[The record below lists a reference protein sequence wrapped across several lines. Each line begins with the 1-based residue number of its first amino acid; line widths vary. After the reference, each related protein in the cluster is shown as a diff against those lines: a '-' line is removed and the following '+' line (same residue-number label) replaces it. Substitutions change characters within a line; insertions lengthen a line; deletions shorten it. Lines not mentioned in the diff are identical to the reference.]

1 MHAITQA
8 HTPPRHRTK
17 RAEILAHATDV
28 LNESGVSGFTMA
40 AVAER
45 MSLHPAS
52 LAHYFKKKDE
62 LAVTCMLDTVDRLAT
77 ALDGAAPQSSPAE
90 RVSFFVRRVFGLY
103 RRVAAG
109 EEPHLVALNETRM
122 IDEPFRTQLMTAFG
136 RLHRRVAMLLEG
148 GSPALD
154 ADAGR
159 ARSRLILRH
168 LMWAPVWLEYYDQHE
183 YPRACERFL
192 DILLNGLASDPD
204 AFHAPLLPVWHAPQA
219 PRGASRERF
228 LDAATELIN
237 ELGHKGASVE
247 AMSQRLNVSKG
258 SFYHHNRDKSELVIA
273 CFERSLAL
281 LSGAQR
287 VAARAGGTGW
297 TQLVAAAIPLIS
309 GHASGTRQLLRTYAL
324 SALPLVLRQGVI
336 VKLERIAHCFA
347 GMISDGIADG
357 SIRAVDP
364 MIAAEI
370 VMTTINTSSGL
381 QIWLPSDADVFSL
394 YVKPAFVGLSGF
406 PLPRGVQAFGCE
418 QAAR

>member
-8 HTPPRHRTK
+8 QAPVRYRTK

-28 LNESGVSGFTMA
+28 LNEGGVSGFTMA

-45 MSLHPAS
+45 MGLHPAS
-52 LAHYFKKKDE
+52 LTHYFKKKDE
-62 LAVTCMLDTVDRLAT
+62 LAVTCMLDTVDRLAA
-77 ALDGAAPQSSPAE
+77 ALEGAAQQPSAAE
-90 RVSFFVRRVFGLY
+90 RVSSFVRNVFGLY

-122 IDEPFRTQLMTAFG
+122 IDEPFRAHLATAFG
-136 RLHRRVAMLLEG
+136 RLHRRVAALLD
-148 GSPALD
+148 PAIG

-159 ARSRLILRH
+159 ARGRLILRQ
-168 LMWAPVWLEYYDQHE
+168 LMWAPVWLEYYDEHE

-192 DILLNGLASDPD
+192 DILLNGLAADAD
-204 AFHAPLLPVWHAPQA
+204 AFIAPPLPVWHAPLVHK
-219 PRGASRERF
+219 GASRERF

-258 SFYHHNRDKSELVIA
+258 SFYHHNRDKSEVVIA

-281 LSGAQR
+281 LSDAQR
-287 VAARAGGTGW
+287 EAAEAGGTGW
-297 TQLVAAAIPLIS
+297 KQLAAAAIPLIS
-309 GHASGTRQLLRTYAL
+309 GHASGARQLIRTYAL

-381 QIWLPSDADVFSL
+381 QVWLPSDADVFDL
-394 YVKPAFVGLSGF
+394 YAKPAFLGLSANAAA
-406 PLPRGVQAFGCE
+406 GVLDLGRQQAT
-418 QAAR
+418 A

>member
-1 MHAITQA
+1 MHAITQVHA
-8 HTPPRHRTK
+8 PLRYRTK
-17 RAEILAHATDV
+17 RAEILVHATDV
-28 LNESGVSGFTMA
+28 LNEGGVSGFTMA

-45 MSLHPAS
+45 MGLHPAS
-52 LAHYFKKKDE
+52 LTHYFKKKDE
-62 LAVTCMLDTVDRLAT
+62 LAVTCMLDTVERMAG
-77 ALDGAAPQSSPAE
+77 ALEGAAQQTSCAA
-90 RVSFFVRRVFGLY
+90 RISFFVRKVFELY
-103 RRVAAG
+103 RRIAAG
-109 EEPHLVALNETRM
+109 EAPHLVALNETRM

-136 RLHRRVAMLLEG
+136 RLHRRVALLLG
-148 GSPALD
+148 GGNPAID

-159 ARSRLILRH
+159 ARSRLILRQ

-192 DILLNGLASDPD
+192 DIVLNGLAADTDGFD
-204 AFHAPLLPVWHAPQA
+204 APTLPVWHAPIVYKS
-219 PRGASRERF
+219 ASRERF

-258 SFYHHNRDKSELVIA
+258 SFYHHNRDKSEVVMA

-281 LSGAQR
+281 LSDAQR
-287 VAARAGGTGW
+287 AAADAGGTGW
-297 TQLVAAAIPLIS
+297 AQLLAATVPLVT

-347 GMISDGIADG
+347 GIISDGIADG

-370 VMTTINTSSGL
+370 VLTTINTSSGL
-381 QIWLPSDADVFSL
+381 QVWLPSDADVFSL
-394 YVKPAFVGLSGF
+394 YVKPAFVGLSA
-406 PLPRGVQAFGCE
+406 PLRSGPELVARGTGAG
-418 QAAR
+418 

>member
-1 MHAITQA
+1 MHALTQ
-8 HTPPRHRTK
+8 TPLRHRTK
-17 RAEILAHATDV
+17 RAEILVHATDV

-40 AVAER
+40 AVGER
-45 MSLHPAS
+45 MGLHPAS

-62 LAVTCMLDTVDRLAT
+62 LAVTCMLDTVERLTA
-77 ALDGAAPQSSPAE
+77 ALDGATRPASAAE
-90 RVSFFVRRVFGLY
+90 RISSFVRSVFGLY

-109 EEPHLVALNETRM
+109 EEPELVALNETRM
-122 IDEPFRTQLMTAFG
+122 IDEPFRTQLLTAFG

-148 GSPALD
+148 GNPGID

-159 ARSRLILRH
+159 ARSRLVLRQ
-168 LMWAPVWLEYYDQHE
+168 LMWAPVWLQYYDPHE

-192 DILLNGLASDPD
+192 DILLNGLATDRD
-204 AFHAPLLPVWHAPQA
+204 AFDVPPLPVWHGPQ
-219 PRGASRERF
+219 PWKGASRERF

-258 SFYHHNRDKSELVIA
+258 SFYHHNRDKSDLVIA

-281 LSGAQR
+281 LSDAQR
-287 VAARAGGTGW
+287 AAAKAGGTGW
-297 TQLVAAAIPLIS
+297 TQLVAAAIPLIE

-336 VKLERIAHCFA
+336 MKLERIAHCFA

-381 QIWLPSDADVFSL
+381 QIWLPSDADVFSF
-394 YVKPAFVGLSGF
+394 YVKPAFVGLSA
-406 PLPRGVQAFGCE
+406 P
-418 QAAR
+418 ARA